1 MGFFVPNI
9 LIYYIM
15 RNQENKTFEEKV
27 NNVNMQDYV
36 LQSCLANTR
45 KLEKQLLTDY
55 NELDLGT
62 FTEEGKALLVYRLI
76 KLNFITLPLER
87 YTDSNMVIAEKTGL
101 GVEDVVKSLNL
112 LVSSGV
118 IEIILYGGNSGG
130 RFISNNRF

>member
-1 MGFFVPNI
+1 
-9 LIYYIM
+9 M